1 MYENKWRSNTPL
13 KELPLD
19 EKQLASHFIFEVRKK
34 GGEEIPPNTLHHIV
48 SGIQRHLRTTV
59 KASIDLFK
67 DAEFADFTV
76 CLDSEMKR
84 LQRKGLGSKSKK
96 AEPLTE
102 DEEELLWKKG
112 LLGKHSPQAL
122 VDTMLFMNGVYFA
135 LRSGQEHRQL
145 RADPCQISLH
155 ERPVECSFLEYRED
169 ISKNRTGGLKG
180 RNLKPKVVQ
189 RHSNSSNPDR
199 CFVHLFKLYQSLC
212 PPDRPKNAFYLQPVQ
227 NPTPCCWF
235 SN

>member
-189 RHSNSSNPDR
+189 RHSNSCNPDK

-212 PPDRPKNAFYLQPVQ
+212 PPDRPKNAFY
-227 NPTPCCWF
+227 
-235 SN
+235 